1 MYDDSFRAKG
11 GLVDRLI
18 LDLPQELIAE
28 LHKRAAKSGQSIE
41 DFIREELELRY
52 LRPLPHR
59 KRGDISNRPEVQEAI
74 KIQDETRKKLEGSG
88 YSGADSVREMRDRI
102 Y

>member
-1 MYDDSFRAKG
+1 M
-11 GLVDRLI
+11 DRLI

-52 LRPLPHR
+52 LRPLPQR
-59 KRGDISNRPEVQEAI
+59 KRGDISNRPEFQEAI
-74 KIQDETRKKLEGSG
+74 RIQDEMRKRLEGYS
-88 YSGADSVREMRDRI
+88 YSGSEFVRHMRDGG
-102 Y
+102 